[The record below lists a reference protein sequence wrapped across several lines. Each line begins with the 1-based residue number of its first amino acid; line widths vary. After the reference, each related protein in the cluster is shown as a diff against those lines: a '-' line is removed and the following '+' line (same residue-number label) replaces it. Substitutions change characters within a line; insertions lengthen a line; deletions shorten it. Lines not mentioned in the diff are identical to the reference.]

1 MEITRNSRLK
11 DVIETASGHDIIARL
26 LYSLGMDLDAV
37 RRTPL
42 GLLKIGSLKR
52 LSFGKLSDASV
63 DALIEI
69 LNSLKDEDPGEDGT
83 VRQLK
88 PAAVLEI
95 RVPKG
100 GSVVLRAV

>member
-11 DVIETASGHDIIARL
+11 DVIKTASGHDIIARL

-37 RRTPL
+37 SKTPL

-63 DALIEI
+63 EGRRPRRGRHGQA
-69 LNSLKDEDPGEDGT
+69 
-83 VRQLK
+83 
-88 PAAVLEI
+88 
-95 RVPKG
+95 
-100 GSVVLRAV
+100 